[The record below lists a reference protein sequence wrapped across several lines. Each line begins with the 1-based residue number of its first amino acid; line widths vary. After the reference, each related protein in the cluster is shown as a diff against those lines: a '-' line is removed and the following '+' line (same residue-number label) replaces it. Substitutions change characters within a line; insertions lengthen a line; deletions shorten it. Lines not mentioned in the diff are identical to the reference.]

1 MMNDN
6 LLTKEGLR
14 SKLLILMDEVANA
27 IAIEPDVDKFL
38 DRTHLFDYWEK
49 IIPEPE
55 YPIFIMAVLNNIK
68 RDVILNT
75 IIEAVLERKV
85 HLKKAPSNP
94 HKKRTPISNIG
105 EHPFS

>member
-38 DRTHLFDYWEK
+38 DRTDLFDYWEK

-85 HLKKAPSNP
+85 HLKKASANP
-94 HKKRTPISNIG
+94 HKKRNPISNIG